1 MLKKILT
8 YSVGAIGYS
17 LISILVIPFLTR
29 ILNPTDYGKGNFFV
43 TLLSLFFYISN
54 IGLYQGYERFYFDI
68 NYKKRQNLLFFR
80 CLSISLVVSV
90 IIFTLLYMFK
100 QSFISYF
107 FGTYNISIYYA
118 IVIGTIS
125 YLINVF
131 FTLHLRMQQK
141 AMIFSFI
148 QILNGV
154 IYFSFLLLFF
164 LIDFTK
170 SFYIIIYAQVCTLIL
185 VAFISGCYCLD
196 LFSLITIKVRD
207 LFNISEIKQIISYS
221 YPFLF
226 SFVMIWAMQYIDR
239 IFIIKLSTFT
249 ELGIY
254 SVSFTLVSPLIILQS
269 AFLTLWAPLSMKILI
284 NYKYKGKLLHS
295 FILKNITSL
304 VFLGI
309 VFIFC
314 FKDLIPLFLGAKFQ
328 DSSKIFLW
336 LLFIPLFSIVDL
348 LLSAGI
354 NLSKKTYWNIW
365 ATLAGL
371 AVNILC
377 CIFMIPCLGAVGAA
391 VALAIGNIIYIT
403 IKALS
408 CRIYYKFHID
418 YLHIIITL
426 ILLSIAFVS
435 LSQSNYSY
443 ISWVFIFLAFLYQ
456 IFIIFSQSNL
466 RRFILFRKIIH
477 QIGV

>member
-1 MLKKILT
+1 MFKKIL
-8 YSVGAIGYS
+8 YYGFGSVGYS
-17 LISILVIPFLTR
+17 LVSILTVPLLTR
-29 ILNPTDYGKGNFFV
+29 VLSPSEYGKGSFFI
-43 TLLSLFFYISN
+43 TLILLFFYISN
-54 IGLYQGYERFYFDI
+54 AGLCQGYERFYFD
-68 NYKKRQNLLFFR
+68 NRYEQKKILFLRCLILNLLLLFITAILLFIIKFSFIKYLFGV
-80 CLSISLVVSV
+80 CDTSIYYY
-90 IIFTLLYMFK
+90 IMFATLLY
-100 QSFISYF
+100 SINF
-107 FGTYNISIYYA
+107 FFMLNI
-118 IVIGTIS
+118 
-125 YLINVF
+125 
-131 FTLHLRMQQK
+131 RMQQK
-141 AMIFSFI
+141 ALVFSI
-148 QILNGV
+148 LQILNAF
-154 IYFSFLLLFF
+154 IYLIFLLMFS
-164 LIDFTK
+164 LIGLAS
-170 SFYIIIYAQVCTLIL
+170 SFYLVIYAQVSMLVIITLL
-185 VAFISGCYCLD
+185 SGSFCLE
-196 LFSLITIKVRD
+196 LFKNLDIKNI
-207 LFNISEIKQIISYS
+207 FNDISELKEIVRYS
-221 YPFLF
+221 WPFLF
-226 SFVMIWAMQYIDR
+226 SFIMIWAMQYVDR
-239 IFIIKLSTFT
+239 IFIIKLSSFD

-254 SVSFTLVSPLIILQS
+254 SASFTLIAPLIILQN
-269 AFLTLWAPLSMKILI
+269 AFVMLWSPFSMKVIL
-284 NYKYKGKLLHS
+284 NYRYKGRLLHS

-304 VFLGI
+304 VILAIIFL
-309 VFIFC
+309 FC

-336 LLFIPLFSIVDL
+336 LLFIPLFSIIDL

-426 ILLSIAFVS
+426 ILLSIAFVP